1 MKRAS
6 ILMALLTVGIL
17 SPLSELRASAAA
29 DAIVKA
35 VDRNLAPESYEAYR
49 RLINEE
55 PDGRRKEY
63 EFFTL
68 KKGKDKLA
76 LLYLSPA
83 IEKGRA
89 TLRLGEN
96 MWLYIP
102 NVNRPVR
109 ITSLQ
114 SVVGGVFNNADIMNL
129 DYSAEYSA
137 ELASETATEQVLD
150 LKAKTSSVAYD
161 RLKMW
166 VSKKDQMLRK
176 VECRGASGM
185 LIKTLEFKEDKDFGG
200 GLVRPSVIETHSPL
214 FKGYRSYI
222 IYKKIRARSI
232 PDEAFTQTYMGRLG
246 DLR

>member
-1 MKRAS
+1 MKRAFVL
-6 ILMALLTVGIL
+6 IALLGSSGWL
-17 SPLSELRASAAA
+17 GASPAA
-29 DAIVKA
+29 DELVKA

-55 PDGRRKEY
+55 PNGKRKEY

-83 IEKGRA
+83 SEKGRA
-89 TLRLGEN
+89 TLRLGDN

-129 DYSAEYSA
+129 EYSVEYSA
-137 ELASETATEQVLD
+137 ELASETATEQVLE
-150 LKAKTSSVAYD
+150 LKAKTSTVAYD
-161 RLKMW
+161 RLTMW
-166 VSKKDQMLRK
+166 VSKKDKMLRK

-200 GLVRPSVIETHSPL
+200 GLVRPSVIETYSPL

-232 PDEAFTQTYMGRLG
+232 PNEAFTQPYMGRLG

>member
-1 MKRAS
+1 MKRVFVV
-6 ILMALLTVGIL
+6 IALLGL
-17 SPLSELRASAAA
+17 SGWLIASPAA
-29 DAIVKA
+29 DEIVKA

-55 PDGRRKEY
+55 PNGKRKEY

-83 IEKGRA
+83 SEKGRA

-129 DYSAEYSA
+129 DYSVEYSA
-137 ELASETATEQVLD
+137 ELESETDTEQVLE

-161 RLKMW
+161 QLKMW

-185 LIKTLEFKEDKDFGG
+185 LIKTLEFKEDRDFGG
-200 GLVRPSVIETHSPL
+200 GLLRPSVIETHSPL

-232 PDEAFTQTYMGRLG
+232 PDEAFTQQFMGRLG